1 METLKIYAKKIKLAV
16 YLSICIIFCVYF
28 VSLSNRGV
36 EESSLNYL
44 NEMTLR
50 NALSIESGLTYIL
63 ERLSQSVRLVESDK
77 KLVNPNGEY
86 NYKKMLVDLQ
96 ATSVREHFDAL
107 RVAVIDINGNA
118 MTSDG
123 LNKNLSHRDFF
134 KKSLSGELNIS
145 NIISDAWSGKE
156 IIVFSSP
163 IYYSGDIIGVA
174 TIALEINVVSKLVG
188 LDNATEHGFSYIK
201 QDDGRMVVSNFSSI
215 LTKTFKKVINSNKVF
230 SNEIFID
237 SKKYYVNSKRIK
249 YNGWEVF
256 TVLNDLSNKNI
267 IKYLYGFIFASV
279 LIIFLFLKYIMFPRF
294 FYSNVDS
301 KHNEITSLSKL
312 DSLSK
317 DLVINLNSFVVSFC
331 LKNYDYLKVSMTDQ
345 ELNLLLVKAGRL
357 VEDVFLDF
365 VTLFHNDKDDFIM
378 LINLEDEQR
387 LLYKLDNINAAFC
400 SQNSSLSLFFGIYK
414 VEEKDE
420 KLYDAVKKST
430 FVRDIYKFRTSGHFY
445 RNYSNEELKDYLKM
459 SKIEASMISAFDRNE
474 FEFFVQPKICL
485 KSNIVV
491 GGEALVRWFYNGRY
505 VLPSDFI
512 PIFEKNGNISKL
524 DFYIFERVC
533 SYLSSMIN
541 FKPDF
546 ALPISVNLS
555 RYYIFE
561 PELVDCIKSCLN
573 KYSVPPELIEFE
585 ITETAFEQVKD
596 YNDLSEIIVKLK
608 SIGVKVSLDDF
619 GEGYSSLRFFS
630 TLHFDT
636 IKFDREFFRNLKSRD
651 IKVIS
656 SFVDTAHKLGM
667 KVVAEGVESEAQLK
681 IVKKI
686 DFDYVQGYYY
696 SKPLSVEDYFK
707 FLNTHNQKRCKA
719 LTV

>member
-1 METLKIYAKKIKLAV
+1 METLKIYAKKIKLAL
-16 YLSICIIFCVYF
+16 YLSVCIVFCVYF
-28 VSLSNRGV
+28 LSLSNRGI

-77 KLVNPNGEY
+77 ELVNPNGEY

-107 RVAVIDINGNA
+107 RVAIIDVDGNA
-118 MTSDG
+118 ITSDN
-123 LNKNLSHRDFF
+123 LNKNLAHRDFF
-134 KKSLSGELNIS
+134 RKSLSGELNVS
-145 NIISDAWSGKE
+145 KIINDAWSENE

-174 TIALEINVVSKLVG
+174 TIALEIDVVSKLVG

-201 QDDGRMVVSNFSSI
+201 QDDGKMVISNFSSI
-215 LTKTFKKVINSNKVF
+215 LTKTFKGIINSHVVF
-230 SNEIFID
+230 SNEITINGGKYYIN
-237 SKKYYVNSKRIK
+237 SKKIK

-267 IKYLYGFIFASV
+267 FKYLYGFAFASV
-279 LIIFLFLKYIMFPRF
+279 LIIFLFLKYVIFPKL
-294 FYSNVDS
+294 FYSDIDS
-301 KHNEITSLSKL
+301 KFNEVTSLPNLKL
-312 DSLSK
+312 LSK
-317 DLVINLNSFVVSFC
+317 DIMVNVNGFVVSFC
-331 LKNYDYLKVSMTDQ
+331 LKNYDYLKVSITEQ
-345 ELNLLLVKAGRL
+345 ELNLLLVKAAS
-357 VEDVFLDF
+357 VVNNTFLDC
-365 VTLFHNDKDDFIM
+365 VKLFHNGKDDFIM
-378 LINLEDEQR
+378 LVNLENEQS
-387 LLYKLDNINAAFC
+387 LLYKLENINTAFC
-400 SQNSSLSLFFGIYK
+400 SQNTSLRLFFGIYK
-414 VEEKDE
+414 VEEKNE
-420 KLYDAVKKST
+420 KLHEAIKKSI
-430 FVRDIYKFRTSGHFY
+430 FVRDIYKFKTTGHFY
-445 RNYSNEELKDYLKM
+445 RNYSKEELNAYLKM
-459 SKIEASMISAFDRNE
+459 SKIEATMISAFDRKE

-485 KSNIVV
+485 KSNLVV
-491 GGEALVRWFYNGRY
+491 GGEALVRWFYNGQY

-512 PIFEKNGNISKL
+512 PIFEKNGTISKL
-524 DFYIFERVC
+524 DLYIFERVC
-533 SYLSSMIN
+533 SYLASMIK

-561 PELVDCIKSCLN
+561 PELVDCISSCLN
-573 KYSVPPELIEFE
+573 KHSIPPELIEFE

-596 YNDLSEIIVKLK
+596 YNVLSEIIAKLK
-608 SIGVKVSLDDF
+608 DIGVKVSLDDF

-636 IKFDREFFRNLKSRD
+636 IKFDREFFKNLKSRD

-667 KVVAEGVESEAQLK
+667 KVVAEGVETEAQLK
-681 IVKKI
+681 ILKKI
-686 DFDYVQGYYY
+686 DFDYVQGYIY
-696 SKPLSVEDYFK
+696 SKPLPVEDYFN
-707 FLNTHNQKRCKA
+707 FLNIYNQK
-719 LTV
+719 TING